1 MIIIDKFVFVSN
13 IQFLELLIILL
24 LVLLNGVFS
33 MSEIALVSSRKSR
46 LEAAAKNGD
55 SSAKAALHL
64 ANSPTRFLSTV
75 QIGITLIGLLTG
87 MYSGDNI
94 TSDFEKYI
102 ATIPFLT
109 PYAHSLAVGTVLVF
123 ITYLSL
129 VLGELVPKRI
139 GMANPEAISKFMA
152 TPMNLLSKATAP
164 FIALLGFSSDLIIK
178 VLNIKQSENSVTEEE
193 IKSLI
198 QEGTSGG
205 VFEEIEQEIV
215 HNVFQLGDRKVTSL
229 MTNRQEIVWLDL
241 EDSVE
246 ENKAKIFDARHSIY
260 PVCRGTVDDV
270 VGLVY
275 VKDLI
280 ATDIEAQLA
289 NLNAVVKDPV
299 YLPESNR
306 AYQALAKFKEQRVY
320 FGIIVDEYGGLLGV
334 LTMHDIMDALVGD
347 ISEDIEEASEVIR
360 RDDGSFLIDAQLP
373 FDDFIQYF
381 NLNIQEAE
389 RREFVGFNTL
399 GGFVLHILE
408 NIPSTGDKFKWK
420 HFEFEVIDMDRSRI
434 DKLLVINHNTNEESE
449 D

>member
-1 MIIIDKFVFVSN
+1 M
-13 IQFLELLIILL
+13 
-24 LVLLNGVFS
+24 LVNGLFS

-55 SSAKAALHL
+55 SSAKAALNL

-94 TSDFEKYI
+94 TSDFEKVV
-102 ATIPFLT
+102 ASIPVLL
-109 PYAHSLAVGTVLVF
+109 PYSHSLAVGGVLVL

-139 GMANPEAISKFMA
+139 GMSNPEAISKVMA

-164 FIALLGFSSDLIIK
+164 FIALLGFSSDLIIRL
-178 VLNIKQSENSVTEEE
+178 LNIKQSENAVTEEE

-246 ENKAKIFDARHSIY
+246 ENKAKIFDSRHSIY

-280 ATDIEAQLA
+280 ATDIEAQMA
-289 NLNAVVKDPV
+289 NLNVIARDPV

-306 AYQALAKFKEQRVY
+306 AYQALEKFKEQRVY
-320 FGIIVDEYGGLLGV
+320 FGIIVDEYGGTLGV
-334 LTMHDIMDALVGD
+334 VTMHDIMDALVGD
-347 ISEDIEEASEVIR
+347 ISEDIEEASEIVR
-360 RDDGSFLIDAQLP
+360 RDDGSYLVDAQLP
-373 FDDFIQYF
+373 FDDFLQYF
-381 NLNIQEAE
+381 SINMHDVE
-389 RREFVGFNTL
+389 RRELVGFNTL

-408 NIPSTGDKFKWK
+408 NIPQTGEKFTWK
-420 HFEFEVIDMDRSRI
+420 HFEFEVVDMDRSRI
-434 DKLLVINHNTNEESE
+434 DKLLVINHKKQDESE
-449 D
+449 E

>member
-1 MIIIDKFVFVSN
+1 M
-13 IQFLELLIILL
+13 ELLIILL
-24 LVLLNGVFS
+24 LVLLNGIFS

-46 LEAAAKNGD
+46 FEAAARNGD
-55 SSAKAALHL
+55 SSAKAALNL

-75 QIGITLIGLLTG
+75 QIGITLIGVLTG
-87 MYSGDNI
+87 MYSGDKI
-94 TSDFEKYI
+94 TVDFEQTI
-102 ATIPFLT
+102 SQIPFLA
-109 PYAHSLAVGTVLVF
+109 PYKHSLAVGGVLVL

-139 GMANPEAISKFMA
+139 GMANPESISKVMA
-152 TPMNLLSKATAP
+152 RPMNLLSKATAP
-164 FIALLGFSSDLIIK
+164 FIWLLGFSSDLIIK
-178 VLNIKQSENSVTEEE
+178 VLNIRQSENAVTEEE

-229 MTNRQEIVWLDL
+229 MTNRQEIIWLDL
-241 EDSVE
+241 EDTVE

-289 NLNAVVKDPV
+289 NLQAVLRDPV

-306 AYQALAKFKEQRVY
+306 AYQALEKFKEQRVY
-320 FGIIVDEYGGLLGV
+320 FGIIVDEYGGILGA

-347 ISEDIEEASEVIR
+347 ISEDIEEASEIVR
-360 RDDGSFLIDAQLP
+360 REDGTYLVDAQLP
-373 FDDFIQYF
+373 FDDFLQYF
-381 NLNIQEAE
+381 EINIQDAE
-389 RREFVGFNTL
+389 RRELVGFNTL

-408 NIPSTGDKFKWK
+408 NIPKVGEQFKWK
-420 HFEFEVIDMDRSRI
+420 NFEFEVIDMDRSRI
-434 DKLLVINHNTNEESE
+434 DKLLVTNHNKKEESE
-449 D
+449 E

>member
-1 MIIIDKFVFVSN
+1 
-13 IQFLELLIILL
+13 LELLIILF
-24 LVLLNGVFS
+24 LVLLNGIFS

-46 LEAAAKNGD
+46 LEAAARNGD
-55 SSAKAALHL
+55 SNAKAALHL

-94 TSDFEKYI
+94 TADFELFISHI
-102 ATIPFLT
+102 AILK
-109 PYAHSLAVGTVLVF
+109 PYSHTLAVGTVLVF

-152 TPMNLLSKATAP
+152 RPMNLLSKATAP
-164 FIALLGFSSDLIIK
+164 FISLLGISSDLIIK
-178 VLNIKQSENSVTEEE
+178 LLNIKQGENAVTEEE

-229 MTNRQEIVWLDL
+229 MTNRQEIFWLDI

-246 ENKAKIFDARHSIY
+246 ENKAKIFESRHSVY
-260 PVCRGTVDDV
+260 PVCRDTVDDV
-270 VGLVY
+270 VGLIY

-280 ATDIEAQLA
+280 ATDIDEQL
-289 NLNAVVKDPV
+289 KDMTSILKEPV

-306 AYQALAKFKEQRVY
+306 AYQALEKFKEQRVY

-334 LTMHDIMDALVGD
+334 ITMHDIMDALVGD
-347 ISEDIEEASEVIR
+347 ISEDIEEASEIVKR
-360 RDDGSFLIDAQLP
+360 EDGSFLIDAQLP
-373 FDDFIQYF
+373 FDNFLQYF
-381 NLNIQEAE
+381 SINMPEAE
-389 RREFVGFNTL
+389 RRELAGFNTL
-399 GGFVLHILE
+399 GGFVLHVLE
-408 NIPSTGDKFKWK
+408 NIPKVGEKFNWK
-420 HFEFEVIDMDRSRI
+420 HFDFEVIDMDRSRI
-434 DKLLVINHNTNEESE
+434 DKLLVNNNKEDKEE
-449 D
+449 

>member
-1 MIIIDKFVFVSN
+1 MVLTNKK
-13 IQFLELLIILL
+13 FLELLIILL
-24 LVLLNGVFS
+24 LVLLNGIFS

-55 SSAKAALHL
+55 SNAKAALNL

-94 TSDFEKYI
+94 TSDFEKIIYNI
-102 ATIPFLT
+102 EILR
-109 PYAHSLAVGTVLVF
+109 PYSHSLAVGTVLVF

-152 TPMNLLSKATAP
+152 MPMNLLSKVTAP

-178 VLNIKQSENSVTEEE
+178 ILNIKQSENSVTEEE

-241 EDSVE
+241 EDTVE
-246 ENKAKIFDARHSIY
+246 ENKSKIFDSRHSIY

-280 ATDIEAQLA
+280 ATDIEAQMA
-289 NLNAVVKDPV
+289 NLSAILRDPV

-306 AYQALAKFKEQRVY
+306 AYQALEKFKEQRVY

-334 LTMHDIMDALVGD
+334 VTMHDIMDALVGD

-360 RDDGSFLIDAQLP
+360 RDDGSYLVDAQLP
-373 FDDFIQYF
+373 FDDFLRYF
-381 NLNIQEAE
+381 NINMQETE

-408 NIPSTGDKFKWK
+408 NIPKTGEKFSWK
-420 HFEFEVIDMDRSRI
+420 QFDFEVIDMDRSRI
-434 DKLLVINHNTNEESE
+434 DKLLVINNSKPEESE
-449 D
+449 E

>member
-1 MIIIDKFVFVSN
+1 
-13 IQFLELLIILL
+13 
-24 LVLLNGVFS
+24 VLLNGIFS

-94 TSDFEKYI
+94 TSDFEHFI
-102 ATIPFLT
+102 ATIPILT
-109 PYAHSLAVGTVLVF
+109 PYSHSLAVGTVLVF

-178 VLNIKQSENSVTEEE
+178 ILNIKQSENSVTEEE

-241 EDSVE
+241 EDTVE
-246 ENKAKIFDARHSIY
+246 ENKAKIFDSRHSIY

-280 ATDIEAQLA
+280 ATDIEAQMA
-289 NLNAVVKDPV
+289 DLNAIVRDPV

-306 AYQALAKFKEQRVY
+306 AYQALEKFKEQRVY
-320 FGIIVDEYGGLLGV
+320 FGIIVDEYGGMLGV

-347 ISEDIEEASEVIR
+347 ISEDIEEASEIVR
-360 RDDGSFLIDAQLP
+360 REDGSYLIDAQLP
-373 FDDFIQYF
+373 FDDFLHYF
-381 NLNIQEAE
+381 NLNIQDTE
-389 RREFVGFNTL
+389 RRELVGFNTL
-399 GGFVLHILE
+399 GGFVLHVLE
-408 NIPSTGDKFKWK
+408 NIPKTGEKFKWK

-434 DKLLVINHNTNEESE
+434 DKLLVINHSKKEESE
-449 D
+449 E

>member
-1 MIIIDKFVFVSN
+1 M
-13 IQFLELLIILL
+13 ELLIILL
-24 LVLLNGVFS
+24 LVLLNGLFS

-55 SSAKAALHL
+55 SSAKAALNL
-64 ANSPTRFLSTV
+64 ANSPTKFLSTV

-94 TSDFEKYI
+94 TADFEQI
-102 ATIPFLT
+102 ISRVPALV
-109 PYAHSLAVGTVLVF
+109 PYAHSLAVGTVLVV

-139 GMANPEAISKFMA
+139 GMSNPEAISKVMA
-152 TPMNLLSKATAP
+152 TPMNLLSKVTAP
-164 FIALLGFSSDLIIK
+164 FIALLGFSSDLIIR
-178 VLNIKQSENSVTEEE
+178 VLNIKQSENAVTEEE

-241 EDSVE
+241 EDTVE
-246 ENKAKIFDARHSIY
+246 ENKAKILDARHSIY
-260 PVCRGTVDDV
+260 PVCRGNVDDV

-280 ATDIEAQLA
+280 ATDLEVQMAH
-289 NLNAVVKDPV
+289 LNAIMRDPV

-306 AYQALAKFKEQRVY
+306 AYQALEKFKEQRVY
-320 FGIIVDEYGGLLGV
+320 YGIIVDEYGGTLGV
-334 LTMHDIMDALVGD
+334 VTMHDIMDALVGD
-347 ISEDIEEASEVIR
+347 ISEDIEEASEIVKR
-360 RDDGSFLIDAQLP
+360 EDGSYLIDAQLP

-381 NLNIQEAE
+381 NINIQESE
-389 RREFVGFNTL
+389 RRELVGFNTL
-399 GGFVLHILE
+399 GGFVLHVLE
-408 NIPSTGDKFKWK
+408 NIPQTGEKFSWR

-434 DKLLVINHNTNEESE
+434 DKLLVTNYNKQEESE

>member
-1 MIIIDKFVFVSN
+1 
-13 IQFLELLIILL
+13 LELLIILL
-24 LVLLNGVFS
+24 LVLVNGIFS

-46 LEAAAKNGD
+46 LEAAAKGGD
-55 SSAKAALHL
+55 ASAKAALNL

-94 TSDFEKYI
+94 TADFEALISNVPLLK
-102 ATIPFLT
+102 
-109 PYAHSLAVGTVLVF
+109 PYAHSLAVGSVLVF

-139 GMANPEAISKFMA
+139 GMSNPEAISKVMA
-152 TPMNLLSKATAP
+152 TPMNLLSKVTAP
-164 FIALLGFSSDLIIK
+164 FISLLGISSDLIIK
-178 VLNIKQSENSVTEEE
+178 ILNIRQSENAVTEEE

-215 HNVFQLGDRKVTSL
+215 HNVFQLGDRRVTSL

-241 EDSVE
+241 EDTVE
-246 ENKAKIFDARHSIY
+246 ENRAKIFESRHSIY
-260 PVCRGTVDDV
+260 PVCRDTVDDV

-280 ATDIEAQLA
+280 ATDIDSQLA
-289 NLNAVVKDPV
+289 TLNTIVRDPV

-306 AYQALAKFKEQRVY
+306 AYQALEKFKEQRVY
-320 FGIIVDEYGGLLGV
+320 FGIIVDEYGGMLGV

-347 ISEDIEEASEVIR
+347 ISEDIEEASEITI

-373 FDDFIQYF
+373 FDDFVQYF
-381 NLNIQEAE
+381 SINLPEPE
-389 RREFVGFNTL
+389 RRELVGFNTL

-408 NIPSTGDKFKWK
+408 NIPITGEKFSWRG
-420 HFEFEVIDMDRSRI
+420 FEFEVIDMDRSRI
-434 DKLLVINHNTNEESE
+434 DKLLVVNHNKQEESE
-449 D
+449 E

>member
-1 MIIIDKFVFVSN
+1 V
-13 IQFLELLIILL
+13 
-24 LVLLNGVFS
+24 LVNGLFS

-55 SSAKAALHL
+55 SSAKAALNL

-94 TSDFEKYI
+94 TSDFEKVV
-102 ATIPFLT
+102 ASIPLLL
-109 PYAHSLAVGTVLVF
+109 PYSHSVAVGCVLVL

-139 GMANPEAISKFMA
+139 GMSNPEAISKVMA

-164 FIALLGFSSDLIIK
+164 FIALLGFSSDLIIRL
-178 VLNIKQSENSVTEEE
+178 LNIKQSENAVTEEE

-241 EDSVE
+241 DDTVE
-246 ENKAKIFDARHSIY
+246 ENKAKIFDSRHSIY
-260 PVCRGTVDDV
+260 PVCRGTVDEV

-280 ATDIEAQLA
+280 ATDIEAQMA
-289 NLNAVVKDPV
+289 NLNVIARDPV

-306 AYQALAKFKEQRVY
+306 AYQALEKFKEQRVY
-320 FGIIVDEYGGLLGV
+320 FGIIVDEYGGTLGV
-334 LTMHDIMDALVGD
+334 VTMHDIMDALVGD
-347 ISEDIEEASEVIR
+347 ISEDIEEASEIVR
-360 RDDGSFLIDAQLP
+360 RDDGSYLVDAQLP
-373 FDDFIQYF
+373 FDDFLQYF
-381 NLNIQEAE
+381 SINMHETE
-389 RREFVGFNTL
+389 RRELAGFNTL

-408 NIPSTGDKFKWK
+408 NIPQTGEKFTWK
-420 HFEFEVIDMDRSRI
+420 HFEFEVVDMDRSRI
-434 DKLLVINHNTNEESE
+434 DKLLVINHKKQDESE
-449 D
+449 E

>member
-1 MIIIDKFVFVSN
+1 
-13 IQFLELLIILL
+13 LELLIILL
-24 LVLLNGVFS
+24 LVLLNGIFS

-46 LEAAAKNGD
+46 LEAAARNGD

-64 ANSPTRFLSTV
+64 ANSPNRFLSTV

-94 TSDFEKYI
+94 TSDFEKFI
-102 ATIPFLT
+102 ARIEILQ
-109 PYAHSLAVGTVLVF
+109 PYSHTLAVGSVLVF

-152 TPMNLLSKATAP
+152 TPMNLLSKITAP
-164 FIALLGFSSDLIIK
+164 FIALLGVSSDLIIK
-178 VLNIKQSENSVTEEE
+178 LLNIKQSENSVTEEE

-229 MTNRQEIVWLDL
+229 MTNRQEIVWLDI

-246 ENKAKIFDARHSIY
+246 ENKAKILESRHSIY
-260 PVCRGTVDDV
+260 PVCRDTVDDV
-270 VGLVY
+270 VGLIY

-280 ATDIEAQLA
+280 ATNLDDQLA
-289 NLNAVVKDPV
+289 DLSAVVKEPV

-306 AYQALAKFKEQRVY
+306 AYQALEKFKEQRVY

-334 LTMHDIMDALVGD
+334 ITMHDIMDALVGD
-347 ISEDIEEASEVIR
+347 ISEDVEEDSEIVR
-360 RDDGSFLIDAQLP
+360 RDDGSFLIDAQLS

-381 NLNIQEAE
+381 NLNISDAE
-389 RREFVGFNTL
+389 RRGLTGFNTL
-399 GGFVLHILE
+399 GGLVLHILE
-408 NIPSTGDKFKWK
+408 NIPKAGEKFTWK
-420 HFEFEVIDMDRSRI
+420 HFDFEVIDMDRSRV
-434 DKLLVINHNTNEESE
+434 DKLLVINNKKEDKEE
-449 D
+449 

>member
-1 MIIIDKFVFVSN
+1 
-13 IQFLELLIILL
+13 
-24 LVLLNGVFS
+24 

-55 SSAKAALHL
+55 SSAKAALNL

-94 TSDFEKYI
+94 TADFERII
-102 ATIPFLT
+102 ANVPALAA
-109 PYAHSLAVGTVLVF
+109 YSHSLAVGTVLVF

-152 TPMNLLSKATAP
+152 TPMNLLSKLTAP
-164 FIALLGFSSDLIIK
+164 FISLLGFSSDLIIK
-178 VLNIKQSENSVTEEE
+178 VLNIRQSENSVTEEE

-229 MTNRQEIVWLDL
+229 MTNRQEITWLDL

-246 ENKAKIFDARHSIY
+246 ENKAKIFESRHSIY

-280 ATDIEAQLA
+280 ATDIDEQLG
-289 NLNAVVKDPV
+289 NLTNIVRDPV

-306 AYQALAKFKEQRVY
+306 AYQALEKFKEQRVY
-320 FGIIVDEYGGLLGV
+320 FGIIVDEYGGMLGV
-334 LTMHDIMDALVGD
+334 VTMHDIMDALVGD
-347 ISEDIEEASEVIR
+347 ISEDIEEASEIVK
-360 RDDGSFLIDAQLP
+360 RDDGSYLIDAQLP
-373 FDDFIQYF
+373 FDEFLQYF
-381 NLNIQEAE
+381 NVNMPESD
-389 RREFVGFNTL
+389 RRELVGFNTL
-399 GGFVLHILE
+399 GGFVLHVLE
-408 NIPSTGDKFKWK
+408 NIPKTGEQFKWK
-420 HFEFEVIDMDRSRI
+420 HFDFEVIDMDRSRI
-434 DKLLVINHNTNEESE
+434 DKLLVVNHHNKEESE
-449 D
+449 E

>member
-1 MIIIDKFVFVSN
+1 
-13 IQFLELLIILL
+13 
-24 LVLLNGVFS
+24 VLLNGIFS

-94 TSDFEKYI
+94 TSDFEHFI
-102 ATIPFLT
+102 ATIPILT
-109 PYAHSLAVGTVLVF
+109 PYSHSLAVGTVLVF

-178 VLNIKQSENSVTEEE
+178 ILNIKQSENSVTEEE

-241 EDSVE
+241 EDTIE
-246 ENKAKIFDARHSIY
+246 ENKAKIFDSRHSIY

-280 ATDIEAQLA
+280 ATDIEAQMA
-289 NLNAVVKDPV
+289 DLNAIVRDPV

-306 AYQALAKFKEQRVY
+306 AYQALEKFKEQRVY
-320 FGIIVDEYGGLLGV
+320 FGIIVDEYGGMLGV

-347 ISEDIEEASEVIR
+347 ISEDIEEASEIVR
-360 RDDGSFLIDAQLP
+360 REDGSYLIDAQLP
-373 FDDFIQYF
+373 FDDFLHYF
-381 NLNIQEAE
+381 NLNIQDTE
-389 RREFVGFNTL
+389 RRELVGFNTL
-399 GGFVLHILE
+399 GGFVLHVLE
-408 NIPSTGDKFKWK
+408 NIPKTGEKFKWK

-434 DKLLVINHNTNEESE
+434 DKLLVINHSKKEESE
-449 D
+449 E

>member
-1 MIIIDKFVFVSN
+1 M
-13 IQFLELLIILL
+13 ELLIILL
-24 LVLLNGVFS
+24 LVLLNGIFS

-55 SSAKAALHL
+55 ASAKAALNL

-94 TSDFEKYI
+94 TADFEVI
-102 ATIPFLT
+102 INRVPVLQ
-109 PYAHSLAVGTVLVF
+109 PYSHSLAVGSVLVF

-139 GMANPEAISKFMA
+139 GMSNPEAISKVMA
-152 TPMNLLSKATAP
+152 TPMNLLSKLTAP
-164 FIALLGFSSDLIIK
+164 FISLLGFSSDMIIK
-178 VLNIKQSENSVTEEE
+178 LLNIRQSENSVTEEE

-229 MTNRQEIVWLDL
+229 MTNRQEIIWLDL
-241 EDSVE
+241 EDTVE
-246 ENKAKIFDARHSIY
+246 ENKAKIFESRHSIY

-275 VKDLI
+275 VKDMI
-280 ATDIEAQLA
+280 VADIETQLA
-289 NLNAVVKDPV
+289 TLNTLVRDPV

-306 AYQALAKFKEQRVY
+306 AYQALEKFKEQRVY
-320 FGIIVDEYGGLLGV
+320 FGIIVDEYGGMLGI

-347 ISEDIEEASEVIR
+347 ISEDIEEASEIVKR
-360 RDDGSFLIDAQLP
+360 EDGSFLVDAQLP
-373 FDDFIQYF
+373 FDDFLQYF
-381 NLNIQEAE
+381 NINIQETE
-389 RREFVGFNTL
+389 RRELVGFNTL

-408 NIPSTGDKFKWK
+408 NIPKTGEQFSWK
-420 HFEFEVIDMDRSRI
+420 NFDFEVIDMDRSRI
-434 DKLLVINHNTNEESE
+434 DKLLVINHNKKEDSE

>member
-1 MIIIDKFVFVSN
+1 MIIIDKFVLVTN

-55 SSAKAALHL
+55 ASAKAALHL
-64 ANSPTRFLSTV
+64 ASSPNRFLSTV

-94 TSDFEKYI
+94 TSNLEKFI
-102 ATIPFLT
+102 AGIPLLN
-109 PYAHSLAVGTVLVF
+109 PYSHSLAVGTVLVI

-129 VLGELVPKRI
+129 VLGELVPKRV
-139 GMANPEAISKFMA
+139 GMANPEAISRFMA
-152 TPMNLLSKATAP
+152 RPMNLLSKVTAP
-164 FIALLGFSSDLIIK
+164 FIALLSFSSDLIIK
-178 VLNIKQSENSVTEEE
+178 ILNIKPSENSVTEEE

-246 ENKAKIFDARHSIY
+246 ENKAKIFESRHSIY
-260 PVCRGTVDDV
+260 PVCSDTVDNV

-289 NLNAVVKDPV
+289 NLNAIVKDPV

-306 AYQALAKFKEQRVY
+306 AYQALEKFKEQRVY
-320 FGIIVDEYGGLLGV
+320 FGIIVDEYGGLLGA

-347 ISEDIEEASEVIR
+347 ISEDIEEASEIVKR
-360 RDDGSFLIDAQLP
+360 EDGSYLIDAQLP
-373 FDDFIQYF
+373 FDDFLQYF
-381 NLNIQEAE
+381 NINMPDAE
-389 RREFVGFNTL
+389 RRELVGFNTL

-408 NIPSTGDKFKWK
+408 NIPKTGEKFKWK
-420 HFEFEVIDMDRSRI
+420 YFEFEVLDMDRSRI
-434 DKLLVINHNTNEESE
+434 DKLLLINHNIQEESE

>member
-1 MIIIDKFVFVSN
+1 M
-13 IQFLELLIILL
+13 ELLIILL
-24 LVLLNGVFS
+24 LVLLNGIFS

-94 TSDFEKYI
+94 TSDFEHFI
-102 ATIPFLT
+102 STIPVLT
-109 PYAHSLAVGTVLVF
+109 PYSHSLAVGTVLVF

-178 VLNIKQSENSVTEEE
+178 ILNIKQSENSVTEEE

-241 EDSVE
+241 EDTIE
-246 ENKAKIFDARHSIY
+246 ENKAKIFDSRHSIY

-280 ATDIEAQLA
+280 ATDIEAQMA
-289 NLNAVVKDPV
+289 DLNAIVRDPV

-306 AYQALAKFKEQRVY
+306 AYQALEKFKEQRVY

-347 ISEDIEEASEVIR
+347 ISEDIEEASEIVR
-360 RDDGSFLIDAQLP
+360 REDGSYLIDAQLP
-373 FDDFIQYF
+373 FDDFLHYF
-381 NLNIQEAE
+381 NLNIQDTE
-389 RREFVGFNTL
+389 RRELVGFNTL
-399 GGFVLHILE
+399 GGFVLHVLE
-408 NIPSTGDKFKWK
+408 NIPKTGEKFKWK

-434 DKLLVINHNTNEESE
+434 DKLLVINHSKKEESE
-449 D
+449 E

>member
-1 MIIIDKFVFVSN
+1 
-13 IQFLELLIILL
+13 LELLIILL
-24 LVLLNGVFS
+24 LVLLNGIFS

-55 SSAKAALHL
+55 SSAKAALTL

-94 TSDFEKYI
+94 TADFEQI
-102 ATIPFLT
+102 ISRIDVLR
-109 PYAHSLAVGTVLVF
+109 PYSHSLAVGTVLVF

-139 GMANPEAISKFMA
+139 GMANPESISKVMA
-152 TPMNLLSKATAP
+152 TPMNLLSKVTAP
-164 FIALLGFSSDLIIK
+164 FISLLGFSSDLIIK
-178 VLNIKQSENSVTEEE
+178 VLNIRQSENSVTEEE

-215 HNVFQLGDRKVTSL
+215 HNVFQLGDRRVTSL

-246 ENKAKIFDARHSIY
+246 ENKAKILESRHSIY
-260 PVCRGTVDDV
+260 PVCRGAVDDV

-280 ATDIEAQLA
+280 ATDIEAQMA
-289 NLNAVVKDPV
+289 DLNAIVRDPV

-306 AYQALAKFKEQRVY
+306 AYQALEKFKEQRVY

-347 ISEDIEEASEVIR
+347 ISEDIEEASEIVKR
-360 RDDGSFLIDAQLP
+360 EDGSYLVDAQLP
-373 FDDFIQYF
+373 FDDFLQYF
-381 NLNIQEAE
+381 SINVQEAE
-389 RREFVGFNTL
+389 RRELVGFNTL

-408 NIPSTGDKFKWK
+408 NIPKVGEQFKWK
-420 HFEFEVIDMDRSRI
+420 NFEFEVVDMDRSRI
-434 DKLLVINHNTNEESE
+434 DKLLVINHNKQEESE
-449 D
+449 E

>member
-1 MIIIDKFVFVSN
+1 
-13 IQFLELLIILL
+13 LELLIILL
-24 LVLLNGVFS
+24 LVLLNGIFS

-94 TSDFEKYI
+94 TSDFEHFI
-102 ATIPFLT
+102 ATIPILT
-109 PYAHSLAVGTVLVF
+109 PYSHSLAVGTVLVF

-178 VLNIKQSENSVTEEE
+178 ILNIKQSENSVTEEE

-241 EDSVE
+241 EDTIE
-246 ENKAKIFDARHSIY
+246 ENKAKIFDSRHSIY

-280 ATDIEAQLA
+280 ATDIEAQMA
-289 NLNAVVKDPV
+289 DLNTIVRDPV

-306 AYQALAKFKEQRVY
+306 AYQALEKFKEQRVY

-347 ISEDIEEASEVIR
+347 ISEDIEEASEIVR
-360 RDDGSFLIDAQLP
+360 REDGSYLIDAQLP
-373 FDDFIQYF
+373 FDDFLHYF
-381 NLNIQEAE
+381 NLNISDSE
-389 RREFVGFNTL
+389 RRELVGFNTL
-399 GGFVLHILE
+399 GGFVLYVLE
-408 NIPSTGDKFKWK
+408 NIPKTGEKFKWK

-434 DKLLVINHNTNEESE
+434 DKLLVINHNKKEESE
-449 D
+449 E

>member
-1 MIIIDKFVFVSN
+1 M
-13 IQFLELLIILL
+13 
-24 LVLLNGVFS
+24 LLNGIFS

-55 SSAKAALHL
+55 ASAKAALNL

-94 TSDFEKYI
+94 TADFEVI
-102 ATIPFLT
+102 INRVPVLQ
-109 PYAHSLAVGTVLVF
+109 PYSHSLAVGSVLVF

-139 GMANPEAISKFMA
+139 GMSNPEAISKVMA
-152 TPMNLLSKATAP
+152 TPMNLLSKLTAP
-164 FIALLGFSSDLIIK
+164 FISLLGFSSDMIIK
-178 VLNIKQSENSVTEEE
+178 LLNIRQSENSVTEEE

-229 MTNRQEIVWLDL
+229 MTNRQEIIWLDL
-241 EDSVE
+241 EDTVE
-246 ENKAKIFDARHSIY
+246 ENKAKIFESRHSIY

-275 VKDLI
+275 VKDMI
-280 ATDIEAQLA
+280 VADIETQLA
-289 NLNAVVKDPV
+289 TLNTLVRDPV

-306 AYQALAKFKEQRVY
+306 AYQALEKFKEQRVY
-320 FGIIVDEYGGLLGV
+320 FGIIVDEYGGMLGI

-347 ISEDIEEASEVIR
+347 ISEDIEEASEIVKR
-360 RDDGSFLIDAQLP
+360 EDGSFLVDAQLP
-373 FDDFIQYF
+373 FDDFLQYF
-381 NLNIQEAE
+381 NINIQETE
-389 RREFVGFNTL
+389 RRELVGFNTL

-408 NIPSTGDKFKWK
+408 NIPKTGEQFSWK
-420 HFEFEVIDMDRSRI
+420 NFDFEVIDMDRSRI
-434 DKLLVINHNTNEESE
+434 DKLLVINHNKKEDSE